1 MRSPSLD
8 CLLRRKTG
16 RSLSGGRWELWRNR
30 RWVPESS
37 RWRPGCRPEP
47 DFVAQEKAAH
57 WVRSSF
63 GVRGFWVMEGEVS
76 PESRIVAEKK
86 KLNRPTR
93 LALLLVLV
101 PGFLFSADNTA
112 PQARLIRG
120 DFLKRLTFSGELQA
134 VSSTAISTPA
144 LTSQW
149 SFRIAQL
156 IPEGSIVEPGEVLVR
171 FDATE
176 LELKRLELEQKRE
189 EARIKIAQKTAEI
202 ETRRQ
207 DLLLALAQA
216 ERNYSVDKLYAEV
229 DPQLIPRSKA
239 EEYQFKLAKSSL
251 ELEKAREKL
260 KDLDATGEAELEVVR
275 LEFNRADL
283 MLKRNVA
290 EMERLSVR
298 AETPGL
304 VVYERLWDG
313 RKVQLGETLYKGWP
327 IIRLPDMSR
336 VRVRAIV
343 HDSDFPLLIEG
354 MPARV
359 TLDAAP
365 GEVFSGHLSRLTE
378 VSKPVNRQSEMN
390 VFLVDFLLDQS
401 APVMKPGMTA
411 RVEVEVRRPGA
422 LLAPRT
428 ALGVDSKGSH
438 FLTVEG
444 KGRVEVEALDANQ
457 TQVWVSGDLTE
468 ADSLVLPRRDQ
479 PDSADQRE
487 WITVKKEELLFSV
500 SGNGVLGAAK
510 GVDLGAPPVPNVWR
524 FKILQMAPEGKQV
537 ESGEVVLR
545 FDPSEVDKQ
554 LLQERAELDKSLQER
569 DKTKASLSLQEEDMR
584 LEVEEARAQS
594 EKASNKLRQS
604 RQFESS
610 LKIQEAELDAT
621 LAARRVEL
629 LEKKLAATRE
639 HWRLQLE
646 ILEDA
651 VNLHKGRIDAAVS
664 AMDQM
669 TVHSPGPGMV
679 TYETDWNNQKKQVGS
694 EVYVMETIISIP
706 ELSTLR
712 VKGQV
717 AEVDAGKVRLGQA
730 VSVSLDAIPDRA
742 FSGTISRVGNIFTQ
756 ASPDTPSVKVLEI
769 DVTLDS
775 VDERRMRPEMVARLQ
790 IEVDRFSGV
799 VAVPLT
805 AVQLDEDGQTYVTVR
820 DQGRIEKRRV
830 RLGKD
835 NGIVVVVL
843 EGLKEGD
850 EVAGKRLDD
859 GAKV

>member
-1 MRSPSLD
+1 MEEDLSPERRSEVQENSIRRIR
-8 CLLRRKTG
+8 CALLFVF
-16 RSLSGGRWELWRNR
+16 LSG
-30 RWVPESS
+30 S
-37 RWRPGCRPEP
+37 
-47 DFVAQEKAAH
+47 
-57 WVRSSF
+57 
-63 GVRGFWVMEGEVS
+63 
-76 PESRIVAEKK
+76 
-86 KLNRPTR
+86 
-93 LALLLVLV
+93 
-101 PGFLFSADNTA
+101 LFSADNGA
-112 PQARLIRG
+112 PGARLTRG

-134 VSSTAISTPA
+134 VSSKAISTPA

-149 SFRIAQL
+149 SFRIAHL

-216 ERNYSVDKLYAEV
+216 ERNFNIDKLYADV
-229 DPQLIPRSKA
+229 DTQLVPRAKA

-251 ELEKAREKL
+251 ELEKARAKL
-260 KDLDATGEAELEVVR
+260 TDLDATGESELEVVR

-283 MLKRNVA
+283 MLKRNVT
-290 EMERLSVR
+290 EIERLTVR
-298 AETPGL
+298 ADTPGL

-343 HDSDFPLLIEG
+343 HDSDFPLLEEG
-354 MPARV
+354 MPARI
-359 TLDAAP
+359 TLDASP
-365 GEVFSGHLSRLTE
+365 GEVFSGRLSRLTE

-401 APVMKPGMTA
+401 APIMKPGMTA
-411 RVEVEVRRPGA
+411 RVEVEVRRPDA
-422 LLAPRT
+422 LLAPRA
-428 ALGVDSKGSH
+428 ALTVDSKGRH

-444 KGRVEVEALDANQ
+444 KEPVQVKALDANEN
-457 TQVWVSGDLTE
+457 QVWVSGDVHE
-468 ADSLVLPRRDQ
+468 GDALVLPARRRN
-479 PDSADQRE
+479 DSASDQE
-487 WITVKKEELLFSV
+487 WISVKREDLLFSV

-554 LLQERAELDKSLQER
+554 LLQERAELEKSLQER

-584 LEVEEARAQS
+584 LEVEEARADS
-594 EKASNKLRQS
+594 EKAANKLSQS

-610 LKIQEAELDAT
+610 LKIQEAEFDAV

-629 LEKKLAATRE
+629 LEKKLEARRE
-639 HWRLQLE
+639 HSRLQLE

-651 VNLHKGRIDAAVS
+651 VDLHKGRIDAAVS
-664 AMDQM
+664 AMEKM
-669 TVHSPGPGMV
+669 TVHSPSPGMV

-694 EVYVMETIISIP
+694 EVYVMETIVSIP
-706 ELSTLR
+706 ELSTLM

-717 AEVDAGKVRLGQA
+717 AEVDAGKVRLGQI

-742 FSGTISRVGNIFTQ
+742 FSGKISRVGNIFIQ

-775 VDERRMRPEMVARLQ
+775 VDVKRMRPEMAARLQ
-790 IEVDRFSGV
+790 VEVDRFSGV

-805 AVQLDEDGQTYVTVR
+805 AVQLDEDGLAYVMVR
-820 DQGRIEKRRV
+820 DQGRVGRRRV

-835 NGIVVVVL
+835 NGIVAVVL
-843 EGLKEGD
+843 EGLREGD
-850 EVAGKRLDD
+850 QVAGKVSND
-859 GAKV
+859 GAGL